1 VEGQPETR
9 YAPAGEALLTGGE
22 HPSAD
27 ALVACEGVWK
37 TFRLPYDRPYTL
49 KQRVLHPHRSRAA
62 RKLDALRDVTF
73 GVEPGEF
80 FGVIGRNGSGKSTLL
95 KCLAGIYIP
104 NRGEVAVKRRVS
116 PFIELGVGFN
126 PELTALDNVIV
137 NASLLGIPPS
147 VARQRFPAIIR
158 FAELEEFVDLK
169 LKNYSSG
176 MFVRLGFAAAI
187 QADADIYLVD
197 EVLAV
202 GDAHFQE
209 KCFEVFRRM
218 KQTGKTVIFV
228 THDLNAVAEFCDR
241 SLLLER
247 GEVAAIGHPG
257 DVIQTYRDHDA
268 AEERAER
275 ARQAAEEQDG
285 QRAPQAA
292 LVQHPAALVEPEA
305 FPTTPASTTPSVGW
319 KHFLYVTATLSASE
333 FKLRY
338 FGSFLGYLW
347 TFLRPMI
354 AFGVLY
360 LVFTEIFKFGGDVPH
375 YALMLLLGI
384 VLHTF
389 FADATMS
396 ALPSLVQRES
406 LLRKVAFPRA
416 AIPIAVSMT
425 AVANLVLGLLV
436 LLGLALLD
444 GVEPTASWLLVFP
457 LLGIL
462 VVFAAS
468 IAVLISVLFVRY
480 RDVQPMWE
488 VAVQLLFWA
497 TPIIYMISFVPPRF
511 REVVMSNPLAA
522 VIQQGRHSLI
532 DASEPSPAMVFGS
545 RVDLLIPFGVVVVVA
560 LMSLAVYRH
569 LASRIAEEL

>member
-1 VEGQPETR
+1 LEGQPETR
-9 YAPAGEALLTGGE
+9 YAQAGEAARHDGKR
-22 HPSAD
+22 PSPTAI
-27 ALVACEGVWK
+27 VACEGVWK

-62 RKLDALRDVTF
+62 RRLDALRDVTF
-73 GVEPGEF
+73 GIEPGLF

-95 KCLAGIYIP
+95 KCLAGIYTP
-104 NRGEVAVKRRVS
+104 NQGTVTVKSRVS

-126 PELTALDNVIV
+126 PELTALDNVVV

-147 VARQRFPAIIR
+147 VARRRFPAIIR

-228 THDLNAVAEFCDR
+228 THDLNSVEEFCDR
-241 SLLLER
+241 ALLLER
-247 GEVAAIGHPG
+247 GQIAAIGHPA
-257 DVIQTYRDHDA
+257 DVIQTYREHDA
-268 AEERAER
+268 AEEQAER
-275 ARQAAEEQDG
+275 ERQAAEPVQE
-285 QRAPQAA
+285 AS
-292 LVQHPAALVEPEA
+292 LVQHSAARVEPDA
-305 FPTTPASTTPSVGW
+305 LAPMTASTTQASGW
-319 KHFLYVTATLSASE
+319 KRFAYVTATLAASE

-360 LVFTEIFKFGGDVPH
+360 VAFTQIFRFGGDVPH
-375 YALMLLLGI
+375 YATMLLLGI
-384 VLHTF
+384 VLWTF

-396 ALPSLVQRES
+396 ALSSLVQRES
-406 LLRKVAFPRA
+406 LLRKVAFPRVS
-416 AIPIAVSMT
+416 IPIAVSTT
-425 AVANLVLGLLV
+425 AAANLLLGLV
-436 LLGLALLD
+436 VVLGLALLD
-444 GVEPTASWLLVFP
+444 GVEPSLSWLLVFP
-457 LLGIL
+457 MLAFLFF
-462 VVFAAS
+462 FAAS

-480 RDVQPMWE
+480 RDVSPMWD
-488 VAVQLLFWA
+488 VTLQFVFWA
-497 TPIIYMISFVPPRF
+497 TPIIYMISFVPARF
-511 REVVMSNPLAA
+511 QKVVMSNPLAT
-522 VIQQGRHSLI
+522 VVQQARHSLI
-532 DASEPSPAMVFGS
+532 DAQQPSPAMVFGG
-545 RVDLLIPFGVVVVVA
+545 RVGLLIPIGVVA
-560 LMSLAVYRH
+560 LVALASLVVYRS
-569 LASRIAEEL
+569 LASRIAEDL